1 MSTST
6 LVRSLCCSPISHE
19 VVVPLKLRFAMEISP
34 IFSSLKLPSKMLD
47 FPMDMLIYVYL
58 YGYLVVSG
66 EGEDGPRWLIDLST
80 HQGFTTNEG
89 SGSAILSGIGWVG
102 MLLIVDL

>member
-1 MSTST
+1 
-6 LVRSLCCSPISHE
+6 
-19 VVVPLKLRFAMEISP
+19 
-34 IFSSLKLPSKMLD
+34 MLD
-47 FPMDMLIYVYL
+47 FP
-58 YGYLVVSG
+58 LVKSG

-89 SGSAILSGIGWVG
+89 SGSAILSGIGRVG